1 MFSKGTKQK
10 VLSKK
15 KDFFS
20 NENGNDGVGLLVKC
34 KHRDFG

>member
-1 MFSKGTKQK
+1 MYSKGTKQK

-15 KDFFS
+15 KDFS